1 MTEKLTKEQIEI
13 LESAFAS
20 YPEDFTSIS
29 KYASM
34 EGIREQLEN
43 PDFDVDGNQIV
54 FYITNVKKV
63 KLDCPHRFTM
73 NKMFIGENK

>member
-13 LESAFAS
+13 LESAIAS

-34 EGIREQLEN
+34 EGIQEQLEN
-43 PDFDVDGNQIV
+43 PDFDADGNQIV
-54 FYITNVKKV
+54 FYISNVKKV
-63 KLDCPHRFTM
+63 KVDCPHSFTM
-73 NKMFIGENK
+73 NKMFIGVTK